1 MGDDEAMDAALIY
14 ERYEHRLGTLSA
26 QLQWGASIAGIT
38 IHKVTEYGI
47 VFSALDIPDL
57 NAAVTVM
64 LNDHRAEAIISS
76 RNTKRGAMLFVRP
89 FVRH

>member
-1 MGDDEAMDAALIY
+1 MDAALIY
-14 ERYEHRLGTLSA
+14 ERFEHRLGALAA
-26 QLQWGASIAGIT
+26 QLQWGASIADIT

-64 LNDHRAEAIISS
+64 LGDYRAEAIISS
-76 RNTKRGAMLFVRP
+76 TNAKRSALLFVRP
-89 FVRH
+89 FTRS